1 MTYSINASYYID
13 SENAAMEMEIR
24 SAVEKAAENYV
35 VWQSSKIGRDIDP
48 SELIRLMKN
57 AGASRVSVSA
67 PVFTDLKRGEYSEAE
82 QTYDAVQI
90 ARLTAKTIT
99 YGGMSDG

>member
-1 MTYSINASYYID
+1 
-13 SENAAMEMEIR
+13 METEIKA
-24 SAVEKAAENYV
+24 AVEKAAENYV

-57 AGASRVSVSA
+57 AGASRVSVSS
-67 PVFTDLKRGEYSEAE
+67 PVFTDIKRGEYNESA
-82 QTYDAVQI
+82 QAYDKVQI